1 VDEEARG
8 WPERWRQEP
17 PWRGE
22 ATVELEAV
30 EAPDPIAFGPTLAA
44 DGASVGVRAARSAL
58 ATTCPFFR
66 RETADGA
73 LGRPVEMPDLI
84 NRCAAYGDA
93 VPQSLRQQQLVC
105 LTTRH
110 VDCPR
115 FVRAAGPTR
124 RAPRAGRTRPIGRAV
139 IAAIAILLVSAVA
152 SVGFVLARGGLNL
165 PRAAA
170 ATGAVNAATGA
181 VNAATGRPSPSAVAA
196 VSTATPAATPSPA
209 PTPSPTPAPTPTPTP
224 PATGTPIATS
234 DRYALLQPCP
244 DAPDC
249 YVYTVRHGDNLT
261 GIAKYFGVPLD
272 TVRELN
278 PWTQTRGLEPGQKL
292 RLPPPTR

>member
-17 PWRGE
+17 PWSG
-22 ATVELEAV
+22 ATVELETV

-44 DGASVGVRAARSAL
+44 DGASVDVRAARSAL
-58 ATTCPFFR
+58 STTCPFFR

-115 FVRAAGPTR
+115 FVRVAGPTR
-124 RAPRAGRTRPIGRAV
+124 RAARGRARPVGRAV
-139 IAAIAILLVSAVA
+139 IAAIAILIVSAVA
-152 SVGFVLARGGLNL
+152 SVGFVLARGGLSL

-170 ATGAVNAATGA
+170 ATGAVD
-181 VNAATGRPSPSAVAA
+181 AATGRPSPSAVAA
-196 VSTATPAATPSPA
+196 VSTATPAATASPSPA
-209 PTPSPTPAPTPTPTP
+209 PSPTPVATPTATP
-224 PATGTPIATS
+224 AATATPIATS

-272 TVRELN
+272 AVRQLN
-278 PWTQTRGLEPGQKL
+278 PWTQTKGLEPGQKL